1 MKSNKLK
8 YFIIALAFVALG
20 SGIFYFA
27 TRKEVAKDTILIT
40 YQSEE
45 IVVPLDDLTYEY
57 VKGELVN
64 GKGETKAVEGDGIAL
79 SALLTQ
85 YDITTYSEVKVE
97 ASDAYQASISYD
109 EVQEVGRAYLLKQE
123 ESGVRLVVF
132 KDENSKRAVTDLV
145 KIIVE

>member
-1 MKSNKLK
+1 MNDSL
-8 YFIIALAFVALG
+8 
-20 SGIFYFA
+20 
-27 TRKEVAKDTILIT
+27 RK
-40 YQSEE
+40 
-45 IVVPLDDLTYEY
+45 
-57 VKGELVN
+57 
-64 GKGETKAVEGDGIAL
+64 IAL

>member
-8 YFIIALAFVALG
+8 YFIIALALVALG

-27 TRKEVAKDTILIT
+27 TREEVAKDTLLIT

-85 YDITTYSEVKVE
+85 YEITTYSEVIVE
-97 ASDAYQASISYD
+97 ASDAYQA
-109 EVQEVGRAYLLKQE
+109 VLKAVESGTIE
-123 ESGVRLVVF
+123 ESSIEESVF
-132 KDENSKRAVTDLV
+132 QILRVKIQRGIIPENTDLIDT
-145 KIIVE
+145 KN